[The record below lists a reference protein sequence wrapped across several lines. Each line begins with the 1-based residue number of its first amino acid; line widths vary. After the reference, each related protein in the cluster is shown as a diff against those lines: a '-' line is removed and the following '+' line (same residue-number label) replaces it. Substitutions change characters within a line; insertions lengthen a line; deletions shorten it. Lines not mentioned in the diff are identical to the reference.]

1 MDKEIEMS
9 EKFFRC
15 NCGCGGVVIEIWPE
29 DWNIYISF
37 LSRVS
42 GKSFRSRVKLSLEML
57 RYGQHFDTDI
67 VLTKEMSKE
76 LGKTL
81 LEMSAKLEK

>member
-15 NCGCGGVVIEIWPE
+15 NCGCGGVVVEIWPE

-37 LSRVS
+37 LSRIS
-42 GKSFRSRVKLSLEML
+42 GRSFWSRIKLSLEML
-57 RYGQHFDTDI
+57 RYGQCFDADI
-67 VLTKEMSKE
+67 VLTKEVSKE
-76 LGKTL
+76 LGETL
-81 LEMSAKLEK
+81 LEMSNRLEK